1 MNLRR
6 RSGQPGAVECSRSYR
21 SLRLQRR
28 PAGARVAC
36 ALAPIRDHAGTSVES
51 ACRLAAV
58 SPRTPDFGIWMRE
71 MRTSRGSFHVKVETL
86 AVPGRLTQCG
96 RTRRVA
102 PEPECAESSAGRR
115 HVLVQGA
122 GWSMSVADAG
132 LSTCCPP
139 DPMSNARLR
148 HLRERE
154 GVLGT
159 NMGVVA
165 VADPVVGASVCW
177 DRAVAS

>member
-1 MNLRR
+1 M
-6 RSGQPGAVECSRSYR
+6 Q
-21 SLRLQRR
+21 
-28 PAGARVAC
+28 
-36 ALAPIRDHAGTSVES
+36 
-51 ACRLAAV
+51 
-58 SPRTPDFGIWMRE
+58 
-71 MRTSRGSFHVKVETL
+71 TSRDSFHGEVETP

-102 PEPECAESSAGRR
+102 PEPECAESSARRR

-148 HLRERE
+148 HSRE
-154 GVLGT
+154 GVLDANMCLAAAVDLVVVHRFTGT
-159 NMGVVA
+159 GPLPLDA
-165 VADPVVGASVCW
+165 VSANSIDPAAGPASPEV
-177 DRAVAS
+177 RY